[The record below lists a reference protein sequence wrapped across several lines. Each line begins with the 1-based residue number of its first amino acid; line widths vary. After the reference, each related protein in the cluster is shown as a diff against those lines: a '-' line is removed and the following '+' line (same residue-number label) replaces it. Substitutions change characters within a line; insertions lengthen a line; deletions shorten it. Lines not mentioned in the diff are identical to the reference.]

1 LFFGLNTKQ
10 LSNVQSEIAASEN
23 NNRNLLNIIFWA
35 PQMYLIISIF
45 RASMKPFFHI
55 GRYFM
60 LMLRVFGKPEKL
72 RMYWRQTIFE
82 INSIGISSMPIIAII
97 SIFMGGIITI
107 QAAFG
112 FTSPLIP
119 LYAIGFTTRE
129 SMLLEFSPTVICLIL
144 AGKVGSNIASEIG
157 AMRITEQIDALEI
170 MGINSAGYL
179 IFPKIAAAILIFPFL
194 IALSMFLGIW
204 GGYVMGVTAGAC
216 SSYQYIFGIQAFFEP
231 WKLYYAF
238 TKVIV
243 FAFIITSV
251 SSYYGYYTS
260 GGALEVGKS
269 STNAVVYSSI
279 LILLFNLILTNI
291 FFYR

>member
-1 LFFGLNTKQ
+1 MNLFSHL
-10 LSNVQSEIAASEN
+10 
-23 NNRNLLNIIFWA
+23 
-35 PQMYLIISIF
+35 
-45 RASMKPFFHI
+45 

-60 LMLRVFGKPEKL
+60 LMYKVFSKPQ
-72 RMYWRQTIFE
+72 RFSIYWRQIIHE
-82 INSIGISSMPIIAII
+82 INNIGISSLPIIAII
-97 SIFMGGIITI
+97 SVFMGGIITI

-112 FTSPLIP
+112 FSSPWVP

-129 SMLLEFSPTVICLIL
+129 SILLEFSPTIVSLIL

-179 IFPKIAAAILIFPFL
+179 IFPKIAAAVLIFPFL
-194 IALSMFLGIW
+194 IALSMFLGVW
-204 GGYVMGVTAGAC
+204 GGYVMGVAADAC
-216 SSYQYIFGIQAFFEP
+216 SSYEYIFGIQAYFEP
-231 WKLYYAF
+231 WKLYYSF

-251 SSYYGYYTS
+251 SSYFGYFTY

-269 STNAVVYSSI
+269 STRAVVYSSI
-279 LILLFNLILTNI
+279 LILFFGLILTNL
-291 FFYR
+291 FFSR

>member
-1 LFFGLNTKQ
+1 MN
-10 LSNVQSEIAASEN
+10 
-23 NNRNLLNIIFWA
+23 
-35 PQMYLIISIF
+35 
-45 RASMKPFFHI
+45 PFFHI
-55 GRYFM
+55 GRYSL
-60 LMLRVFGKPEKL
+60 LMLRVFSKPEKVSV
-72 RMYWRQTIFE
+72 YWRQIIHE
-82 INSIGISSMPIIAII
+82 INSIGISSLPIIAII

-112 FTSPLIP
+112 FTSPLVP
-119 LYAIGFTTRE
+119 LYAVGFTTRE

-170 MGINSAGYL
+170 MGINSASYL
-179 IFPKIAAAILIFPFL
+179 IFPKVASAILIFPFL

-204 GGYVMGVTAGAC
+204 GGYIMGVTSGAC
-216 SSYQYIFGIQAFFEP
+216 TAYEYVYGIQAFFEP

-251 SSYYGYYTS
+251 SSYYGYNTS

-269 STNAVVYSSI
+269 STSAVVYSSI
-279 LILLFNLILTNI
+279 LILLFGLILTNM
-291 FFYR
+291 FFNR